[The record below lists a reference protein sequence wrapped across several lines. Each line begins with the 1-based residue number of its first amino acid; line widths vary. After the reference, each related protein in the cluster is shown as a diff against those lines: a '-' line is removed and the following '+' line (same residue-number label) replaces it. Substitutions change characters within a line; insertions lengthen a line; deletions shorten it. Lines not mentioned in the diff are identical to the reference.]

1 MRELR
6 DSLARNDERGL
17 DLASASLQDALYEL
31 TREVSEYSLEAK
43 GEGFFDNIRRTIVGD
58 DDPNYGFEERRP
70 VRRVHPPIASL
81 GCRAR
86 MPMMKIGATTMIG
99 SKSARR
105 YQGGAFR
112 QVLMESSPNL
122 D

>member
-43 GEGFFDNIRRTIVGD
+43 GDGFFDNIRRTIVGD

-70 VRRVHPPIASL
+70 SRRSPPDRIS
-81 GCRAR
+81 R
-86 MPMMKIGATTMIG
+86 MSRTNAYDEDWGDDDDW
-99 SKSARR
+99 
-105 YQGGAFR
+105 F
-112 QVLMESSPNL
+112 
-122 D
+122 